1 MTCFDDLS
9 TDLLLNIFNYLTYTE
24 IFQTFFGLKK
34 CFNDAIRDYPIRI
47 DLSKIMNCLNVQQF
61 PLKCRSIVLTGL
73 NLPSFQMKY
82 SYLNLTSLR
91 VVTFKKMDLITLHS
105 FIEKLPMKQLESI
118 TVEYFTW
125 HYYPIDAYKQIW
137 SIIMNS
143 INGNCLRYLHLPY
156 HIRYWNIEKNSY
168 YFSNLK
174 YAILD
179 YISVSQMLTFMSYS
193 PNLHRFNAFID
204 GPNKDIFRY
213 IIILSKLNHLTLN
226 LQDEWTFE
234 EIQQLLTIC
243 PYLKH
248 LILKL

>member
-168 YFSNLK
+168 YF
-174 YAILD
+174 
-179 YISVSQMLTFMSYS
+179 
-193 PNLHRFNAFID
+193 
-204 GPNKDIFRY
+204 
-213 IIILSKLNHLTLN
+213 
-226 LQDEWTFE
+226 
-234 EIQQLLTIC
+234 
-243 PYLKH
+243 
-248 LILKL
+248 